1 MANNESDKWGE
12 TVNGI
17 IKVLEKAEENQ
28 EIVVE
33 LLEEQ
38 VISMIND
45 INSQREKE
53 YLKILK
59 LKKEISKFY
68 NFCFS
73 QNKKLLED
81 KIEKKLRNLMLIIDK
96 ES

>member
-1 MANNESDKWGE
+1 MANNESEKWGE

-81 KIEKKLRNLMLIIDK
+81 KIEKN
-96 ES
+96 

>member
-1 MANNESDKWGE
+1 MANNESEKWGE